1 MRLEKAIQFI
11 AGLKPEQATSLRGRK
26 CPGAISLDRYRL
38 NCGPRRITPVRC
50 QQFGYIVRNLNRH
63 LHIADLHLWAGLHEF
78 HSSARIERPARTL

>member
-1 MRLEKAIQFI
+1 
-11 AGLKPEQATSLRGRK
+11 
-26 CPGAISLDRYRL
+26 
-38 NCGPRRITPVRC
+38 VRC